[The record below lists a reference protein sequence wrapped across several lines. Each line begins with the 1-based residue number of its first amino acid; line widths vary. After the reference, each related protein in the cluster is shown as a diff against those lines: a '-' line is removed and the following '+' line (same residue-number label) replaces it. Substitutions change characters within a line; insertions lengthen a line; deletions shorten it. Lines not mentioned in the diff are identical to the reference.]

1 MARALSAAGR
11 PEEAQEYYEKAM
23 PLVRK
28 GVPFRAVLFHM
39 VQNLGNLARHEDI
52 AHYARLLGD
61 SSADSAMADFFE
73 AVALRRLGRLDEALA
88 LLRGVKALQTEDGFA
103 LPEASLHAELAGA
116 LVEAGR
122 EEEAS
127 SVLLQLLRK
136 GPTLLAM
143 TSAMKVFAGIGRRA
157 EDLADALPEDRLEE
171 VGAAL
176 LLVPPVVAAPI
187 AEALY
192 GRLGPRPQL
201 LAAAVKFA
209 PRLPVLQALEWS
221 VRLRSIGM
229 DEACPLIAQAQISVL
244 EPPARLR
251 AALTAHAAFAEER
264 GASLSIALAPGIRE
278 ADLAAAVREVNALC
292 PNLTSAFAYAAS
304 GPGAPSAGDVGT
316 PEARRQA
323 VAVALTALGNNA
335 FAQPSAQSENAPG
348 AAQGQY
354 RQVAQLAAVGADPS

>member
-1 MARALSAAGR
+1 
-11 PEEAQEYYEKAM
+11 
-23 PLVRK
+23 
-28 GVPFRAVLFHM
+28 
-39 VQNLGNLARHEDI
+39 
-52 AHYARLLGD
+52 
-61 SSADSAMADFFE
+61 
-73 AVALRRLGRLDEALA
+73 
-88 LLRGVKALQTEDGFA
+88 
-103 LPEASLHAELAGA
+103 
-116 LVEAGR
+116 
-122 EEEAS
+122 
-127 SVLLQLLRK
+127 
-136 GPTLLAM
+136 
-143 TSAMKVFAGIGRRA
+143 
-157 EDLADALPEDRLEE
+157 
-171 VGAAL
+171 
-176 LLVPPVVAAPI
+176 
-187 AEALY
+187 
-192 GRLGPRPQL
+192 
-201 LAAAVKFA
+201 
-209 PRLPVLQALEWS
+209 
-221 VRLRSIGM
+221 M